1 MRLSEEPEV
10 IKMRLEWREAE
21 NKNDQAKLLG
31 WGRSTGG

>member
-1 MRLSEEPEV
+1 MHLSEEPEV

-21 NKNDQAKLLG
+21 SKNGQAKLLG